1 MHLTDAAGNPYPF
14 MSLPA
19 PAITDFTRLQAAIAD
34 RAPTLRLHRTRLDNG
49 PLVFVVMVPGPTPG
63 DPWHIGAY
71 VARSRMPTND
81 HPTGSWQIFHPED
94 GPQMEFNTAQQIA
107 KFLSVVPDFAEGWHE
122 RWGQWMAAR
131 GELFAS
137 E

>member
-1 MHLTDAAGNPYPF
+1 MHITDNAGNPYPF
-14 MSLPA
+14 VSLPA
-19 PAITDFTRLQAAIAD
+19 PPITDFTRLQAAIAD
-34 RAPTLRLHRTRLDNG
+34 RAPTLRLHRRRLENG
-49 PLVFVVMVPGPTPG
+49 SLVFVVMVPGLTPG

-71 VARSRMPTND
+71 IARAFHD
-81 HPTGSWQIFHPED
+81 AWQIHHPED

-131 GELFAS
+131 GERFAD